1 MLNLFTEKVYLF
13 IKYSIFH
20 MGKYYI
26 LYLFIYYVSWQ
37 RKLFI
42 SSFS

>member
-1 MLNLFTEKVYLF
+1 M
-13 IKYSIFH
+13 FH

-26 LYLFIYYVSWQ
+26 LDLFIYYVSWQ
-37 RKLFI
+37 SKLFI